1 VNVTLIELLS
11 QLVAIDSV
19 NPALIA
25 NSPGERRITDF
36 VARWLTARGV
46 MVTEV
51 PSQADADRPS
61 LLARVPGTG
70 GGRSLML
77 YAHTDTVGVAGM
89 ADPFTAAVRDGRLH
103 ARGSYDM
110 KGSLAAIMRVAA
122 DVAARPLAGDL
133 WLMIVA
139 DEESESRG
147 ADAALEE
154 LARTRTRPDACIVAE
169 PSDLRLMIGHR
180 GFATGTITTH
190 GRAAHTARRDQ
201 GVDAIA
207 MMARVVVALADL
219 DARLQAEAG
228 HPLLGHSAVVTSLVS
243 GGTELFTYP
252 AECRAQFVWRT
263 LPGQT
268 RDILATEFNR
278 VFAALKARDPRFD
291 ADLSWHLWR
300 EPMLI
305 DQDAPIAQAVALA
318 LRDEPGSAADVCA
331 APWWTDAA
339 LIQAAGIPAVIVG
352 PPGGGIHS
360 ADEWVDLEG
369 LARFERIL
377 LNVTRSYCG

>member
-1 VNVTLIELLS
+1 VTLIDLLS
-11 QLVAIDSV
+11 RLVAIDSV
-19 NPALIA
+19 NPALVA
-25 NSPGERRITDF
+25 NAPGERRITDF
-36 VARWLTARGV
+36 VAGWLTARGV
-46 MVTEV
+46 AVTEV
-51 PSQADADRPS
+51 ASQAGADRPS

-70 GGRSLML
+70 GGRSLVL

-89 ADPFTAAVRDGRLH
+89 ADPFRAVFQEGRLH

-122 DVAARPLAGDL
+122 EVAARPLAGDL

-139 DEESESRG
+139 DEENESRG
-147 ADAALEE
+147 ADASLAE
-154 LARTRTRPDACIVAE
+154 LTRTHTRPDACIVAE
-169 PSDLRLMIGHR
+169 PSDLRLMVGHR
-180 GFATGTITTH
+180 GFATGAIATH
-190 GRAAHTARRDQ
+190 GRAAHTARRDE

-207 MMARVVVALADL
+207 MMGRVIAALADL
-219 DARLQAEAG
+219 DERLHTEAG

-252 AECRAQFVWRT
+252 AECKAQFVWRT
-263 LPGQT
+263 LPDQS
-268 RDILATEFNR
+268 RAILGSEFER
-278 VFAALKARDPRFD
+278 LFGALKARDPRFD
-291 ADLSWHLWR
+291 ADLTWHLWR

-305 DQDAPIAQAVALA
+305 GQDAPIAQAVAVA
-318 LRDEPGSAADVCA
+318 LRGELGCDPDVCA

-352 PPGGGIHS
+352 PPGGGIH
-360 ADEWVDLEG
+360 AVDEWVDVEG